1 MELVG
6 GFNPIEK
13 YDRQN
18 GSLPQFSGWT
28 FKKYLSCHH
37 LGNSYRLWESSF
49 KKKITHTHPHLW
61 CWHSITHLRQGEQ
74 GKLKWF
80 HLKWCS
86 VFLAA
91 HRSRVWQA
99 YRVTTFIPSWE
110 LVGQPYN
117 PVYVQLSSLVFSE
130 IWKSFGNY
138 QNQRKKHWDLTYVW
152 CFFVWHAVP
161 NPDSAQQFNVFF
173 LVPGTFAR
181 RKATTTLQVQGSA
194 TLA

>member
-1 MELVG
+1 M
-6 GFNPIEK
+6 NI
-13 YDRQN
+13 
-18 GSLPQFSGWT
+18 
-28 FKKYLSCHH
+28 KKYLSCHH
-37 LGNSYRLWESSF
+37 LGNSYRLWESSL
-49 KKKITHTHPHLW
+49 KKKMTHPHLW
-61 CWHSITHLRQGEQ
+61 CWHSITHLRQGAQ

-91 HRSRVWQA
+91 HRSRVWQG
-99 YRVTTFIPSWE
+99 YRVTTFIPLWE

-173 LVPGTFAR
+173 SCSRYLCEEESNNHTASAGECHAR
-181 RKATTTLQVQGSA
+181 IKCCFFILSGSYHDRI
-194 TLA
+194 L